1 MHGPFR
7 LAKGRTKKSATCE
20 KKNAKSQ
27 VSNTFF
33 LFLAKLRV
41 RVKEGSS
48 FRDPPLVKRNFMGG
62 AHHNIDIITVAM
74 GETLSC

>member
-1 MHGPFR
+1 MQ
-7 LAKGRTKKSATCE
+7 K
-20 KKNAKSQ
+20 AKSRIHF
-27 VSNTFF
+27 FF
-33 LFLAKLRV
+33 LPKETES
-41 RVKEGSS
+41 EGSS

>member
-7 LAKGRTKKSATCE
+7 LAKGRTQKKV
-20 KKNAKSQ
+20 Q
-27 VSNTFF
+27 
-33 LFLAKLRV
+33 LAKKKCKKLSLEYIFFPFLP
-41 RVKEGSS
+41 KETESEGSS